1 MCLSHR
7 SRRASISRSSLAH
20 VRSHSRQPPS
30 VGHHR
35 LPRSHRVRQSSR
47 QCHAMDLP
55 TYSQTTHSP
64 LLPSVLPPASP
75 SPPQPLRHKWVGPVP
90 PVDHRALAQVQH
102 ECAVCH
108 GTGKIIHRHCH
119 KCGGDKERR
128 RRVPPRPPLP
138 ARAGALLCTSG
149 SSCEDG
155 RIGAIRSCRRPREH
169 ATDGWARARSC
180 SQYSRLLSQ
189 ARSWPRNVRA

>member
-1 MCLSHR
+1 MPCDGPADVLADH
-7 SRRASISRSSLAH
+7 SL
-20 VRSHSRQPPS
+20 
-30 VGHHR
+30 
-35 LPRSHRVRQSSR
+35 
-47 QCHAMDLP
+47 
-55 TYSQTTHSP
+55 TT
-64 LLPSVLPPASP
+64 PSVLPPASP

-90 PVDHRALAQVQH
+90 PVDHRALAQVQQ
-102 ECAVCH
+102 ECPVCH

-169 ATDGWARARSC
+169 ATDGPGLEAALSTRGVASVTGSVLAAQRACLVADRARPRSE
-180 SQYSRLLSQ
+180 SHSRV
-189 ARSWPRNVRA
+189 AVRLFAAPL